1 METEANPS
9 NNAKPDARNENLT
22 CWRTATGP
30 QCLRVETT
38 NEVHLF
44 VYGYFQYAKFAQQN
58 GKEVVQ
64 IQFQDRFVLVKG
76 KGLEPLC
83 EALTRLAVEQ
93 IWVRPEKY
101 EIITKNEG
109 IIHEIA
115 ITERQKK
122 IALPEN

>member
-9 NNAKPDARNENLT
+9 NNAKTDTRNENLT

-64 IQFQDRFVLVKG
+64 IQFQDRFVMVKG
-76 KGLEPLC
+76 EHLEPLC
-83 EALTRLAVEQ
+83 EALARLAVER

-101 EIITKNEG
+101 KGLGKDDGVIEDIEIKKSNEKT
-109 IIHEIA
+109 A
-115 ITERQKK
+115 
-122 IALPEN
+122 